1 MSGRLEWR
9 FPEGLSY
16 QQVSD
21 SSLLSSPGEEY
32 KSSSTST
39 AAFVAADGIKPTGF
53 Y

>member
-21 SSLLSSPGEEY
+21 SSLLSSGEEY

>member
-1 MSGRLEWR
+1 MSGRLEWT
-9 FPEGLSY
+9 FLAGLSY

-21 SSLLSSPGEEY
+21 SSLLSSLGEEY
-32 KSSSTST
+32 KGSWRST